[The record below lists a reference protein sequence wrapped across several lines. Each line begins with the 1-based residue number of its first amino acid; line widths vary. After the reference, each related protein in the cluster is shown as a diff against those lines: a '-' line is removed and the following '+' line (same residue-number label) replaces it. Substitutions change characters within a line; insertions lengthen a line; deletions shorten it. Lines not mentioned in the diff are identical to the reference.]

1 MKRYVPVGGDKM
13 PNHIQNRV
21 RLTGEQS
28 RIDEL
33 LKTVQNEEEDLG
45 SIDFNK
51 IIPMPK
57 ELDIECS
64 SRTERGVKTYS
75 DFISVYLFGQPDGKL
90 DVFSI
95 PENSEKAF
103 LKVRKDIDPETWSLG
118 KQAYHNKIKFG
129 HSNWY
134 DWRIANWGTKWNAYS
149 FGETDKNTL
158 SFNTAWSCSMLVM
171 TKLSEMFPD
180 VQFNYAWAD
189 EDFGNNVGEVE
200 LSGGERTYENIPTP
214 FSKEAFEMAADIR
227 GEDLLAD
234 RHMMF
239 NEETDNYERLPD
251 EEWEALEASGEP
263 QQSM

>member
-1 MKRYVPVGGDKM
+1 MNRYAPKGGEKM

-33 LKTVQNEEEDLG
+33 LRAVRNDEEELG
-45 SIDFNK
+45 TIDFNK

-64 SRTERGVKTYS
+64 SRTEQGFKAYS
-75 DFISVYLFGQPDGKL
+75 DFISVYLLGQTDGKV

-95 PENSEKAF
+95 PESSEKAF
-103 LKVRKDIDPETWSLG
+103 LKVRKDIAPETWSLG
-118 KQAYHNKIKFG
+118 KKAYQNKIKFG
-129 HSNWY
+129 HSSWY
-134 DWRIANWGTKWNAYS
+134 DWCIANWGTKWNAYS
-149 FGETDKNTL
+149 FGEADANTM
-158 SFNTAWSCSMLVM
+158 SFNTAWSCSMPVM

-180 VQFNYAWAD
+180 VHFNFAWAD

-200 LSGGERTYENIPTP
+200 LRGGERTYENIPTP
-214 FSKEAFEMAADIR
+214 FTKEAYEMAADIR

-234 RHMMF
+234 RHMIF
-239 NEETDNYERLPD
+239 NEETDNYERLSD

>member
-1 MKRYVPVGGDKM
+1 MNRYALKGGEKM

-33 LKTVQNEEEDLG
+33 LKTVRNDEGDLG

-64 SRTERGVKTYS
+64 SRTECGIKAYS
-75 DFISVYLFGQPDGKL
+75 DFISVYLLGQPDGKL

-103 LKVRKDIDPETWSLG
+103 LKVRKDIDSETWSLG
-118 KQAYHNKIKFG
+118 KQAYLNKIKFG
-129 HSNWY
+129 HTGWY
-134 DWRIANWGTKWNAYS
+134 DWCIANWGTKWNAYS
-149 FGETDKNTL
+149 FGQADTNTL
-158 SFNTAWSCSMLVM
+158 SFNTAWSCSMPVM
-171 TKLSEMFPD
+171 TKLSEMFSD
-180 VQFNYAWAD
+180 VHFNYAWAD

-214 FSKEAFEMAADIR
+214 FSKEAFEKAADIR
-227 GEDLLAD
+227 GEDLLSD
-234 RHMMF
+234 RHMML
-239 NEETDNYERLPD
+239 NEETDNYERLSD
-251 EEWEALEASGEP
+251 EEWEVLEASGEP